1 MTATGTSEENT
12 KTRLILAAG
21 EVFARD
27 GFRSAT
33 VREICRRAGTH
44 VGAVN
49 YHFRDKEGL
58 YAAVLDYSHRSAVA
72 KYPSAAGLAAA
83 AGPEERL
90 RAFVRAFLLR
100 LLDEGAPAWHGKLMA
115 REIADPSGALGQ
127 LAQGSIKTQYTLLVD
142 ILRDLLGEPPAGPGG
157 ESEQLFLAAMSIVG
171 QCLHHFTARRVIG
184 VLRPPAFDPADIERI
199 ADHITRFSL
208 GGLRG
213 CAPATR

>member
-44 VGAVN
+44 LGAIN

-72 KYPSAAGLAAA
+72 TYPPDAGLSGDAT
-83 AGPEERL
+83 PQERL
-90 RAFVRAFLLR
+90 RSFIRAFLLR
-100 LLDEGAPAWHGKLMA
+100 LLDEGIPAWHGQLMA
-115 REIADPSGALGQ
+115 REIAAPTGALGSWPRVRSG
-127 LAQGSIKTQYTLLVD
+127 ASTPCWWTSSPTCSM
-142 ILRDLLGEPPAGPGG
+142 RGG
-157 ESEQLFLAAMSIVG
+157 
-171 QCLHHFTARRVIG
+171 
-184 VLRPPAFDPADIERI
+184 
-199 ADHITRFSL
+199 
-208 GGLRG
+208 
-213 CAPATR
+213 